1 MSTIVAIST
10 APGIGGIGIVRMSGE
25 DCFEILE
32 KIFKAKNPEEIENIK
47 GYTIKYGNII
57 DPETNKNID
66 EVLVSYF
73 KAPKSYTTENM
84 CEISSHGGIVVVK
97 NILEVCL
104 KNGAKLAEPGE
115 FTKIA
120 FLNGRIDLS
129 QVESIIDIINAKTD
143 KELKASMNQLEGN
156 LSKSVKEIKKQILD
170 LLVDIEASIDYP
182 EYDIEEVTEDKSR
195 QGLQKIEDSIK
206 KLYNTFENGKIIKEG
221 IKVAIIG
228 RPNSGKS
235 SLLNSILNEDRAI
248 VTEIEGTTRDTI
260 EEFVSVKGIP
270 FKIIDTAGIRDA
282 DNEVEIIGI
291 NKSKKVAEDSDLII
305 AMFDNSKP
313 LNKEDKEILEF
324 IKDRKAIILLNKIDL
339 QESNLE
345 NLKEVIDTNK
355 KVLKTSLTSESNLSS
370 LYNEFDKI
378 LGLEEI
384 MPENGI
390 LITNIRHKKLIE
402 EALNHLEE
410 AKIALE
416 SNMPVDI
423 ISINIKEVLQDLGK
437 ITGENV
443 SEDVIKEI
451 FSKFCLGK

>member
-1 MSTIVAIST
+1 
-10 APGIGGIGIVRMSGE
+10 MSGE
-25 DCFEILE
+25 DCFKILD
-32 KIFKAKNPEEIENIK
+32 KIFKAKNPQEIEDIK

-57 DPETNKNID
+57 DPKTNKNID

-73 KAPKSYTTENM
+73 KKPKSYTTENM
-84 CEISSHGGIVVVK
+84 CEISSHGGIIVVRK
-97 NILEVCL
+97 ILEVCL
-104 KNGAKLAEPGE
+104 ENGAKLAEPGE
-115 FTKIA
+115 FTKLA

-143 KELKASMNQLEGN
+143 KELKASMDQLEGN
-156 LSKSVKEIKKQILD
+156 LSKSIANIKKQVVD

-182 EYDIEEVTEDKSR
+182 EYDVEEVTEEKAKNK
-195 QGLQKIEDSIK
+195 LEEIEKEID
-206 KLYNTFENGKIIKEG
+206 KLYRTFENGKIVKEG
-221 IKVAIIG
+221 IKLAIIG

-260 EEFVSVKGIP
+260 EEFVSIKGIP

-282 DNEVEIIGI
+282 DNEVERIGI

-324 IKDRKAIILLNKIDL
+324 IKNRKAIILLNKIDL

-345 NLKEVIDTNK
+345 NCKEVIEANK
-355 KVLKTSLTSESNLSS
+355 KILKISLASESNLSD
-370 LYNEFDKI
+370 LYNELDIMF
-378 LGLEEI
+378 GLEQI
-384 MPENGI
+384 MPDNEVM
-390 LITNIRHKKLIE
+390 ITNIRHKELIE
-402 EALNHLEE
+402 EALNHLSE
-410 AKIALE
+410 AKKSLE
-416 SNMPVDI
+416 NNMPVDI

>member
-1 MSTIVAIST
+1 MSTIAAIST

-25 DCFEILE
+25 ECFKILD
-32 KIFKAKNPEEIENIK
+32 KIFRAKNPQEIEDIK

-57 DPETNKNID
+57 DPTTNKTID

-73 KAPKSYTTENM
+73 KKPKSYTTENM
-84 CEISSHGGIVVVK
+84 CEISSHGGTIVVRK
-97 NILEVCL
+97 ILEICL

-115 FTKIA
+115 FTKLA

-156 LSKSVKEIKKQILD
+156 LSKSLANIKKQVVD

-182 EYDIEEVTEDKSR
+182 EYDVEEVTEEKAKNKLEEIEKSIR
-195 QGLQKIEDSIK
+195 D
-206 KLYNTFENGKIIKEG
+206 LYNTFENGKIVKEG
-221 IKVAIIG
+221 IKLAIIG

-235 SLLNSILNEDRAI
+235 SLLNSILKEDRAI

-260 EEFVSVKGIP
+260 EEFVSIKGIP

-282 DNEVEIIGI
+282 DNEVEKIGI

-324 IKDRKAIILLNKIDL
+324 IKNRKAIILLNKIDL
-339 QESNLE
+339 KESNLE
-345 NLKEVIDTNK
+345 NCKEVIEANK
-355 KVLKTSLTSESNLSS
+355 KILKISLASESNLSDLYDELDIMFS
-370 LYNEFDKI
+370 LEQIIPDNEV
-378 LGLEEI
+378 
-384 MPENGI
+384 M
-390 LITNIRHKKLIE
+390 ITNIRHKELIE
-402 EALNHLEE
+402 EALGHLQE
-410 AKIALE
+410 AKLSLE

>member
-1 MSTIVAIST
+1 MSTIAAIST

-32 KIFKAKNPEEIENIK
+32 KIFRAKNPETIENIK

-57 DPETNKNID
+57 DPKTSKNID

-73 KAPKSYTTENM
+73 KKPKSYTTENM
-84 CEISSHGGIVVVK
+84 CEISSHGGVIVLK
-97 NILEVCL
+97 NILEICL

-115 FTKIA
+115 FTKLA

-156 LSKSVKEIKKQILD
+156 LSKSLIKIKKQILD
-170 LLVDIEASIDYP
+170 LLVQIEASIDYP
-182 EYDIEEVTEDKSR
+182 EYDVEEVTEEKAKKK
-195 QGLQKIEDSIK
+195 LIEIEDSINQ
-206 KLYNTFENGKIIKEG
+206 LYMTFENGKIIKEG

-235 SLLNSILNEDRAI
+235 SLLNNILNEDRAI

-260 EEFVSVKGIP
+260 EEFVNIKGIP

-324 IKDRKAIILLNKIDL
+324 IKNKKAIILLNKIDL
-339 QESNLE
+339 KESNLE
-345 NLKEVIDTNK
+345 NCKEIIDVNK
-355 KVLKTSLTSESNLSS
+355 KILKISLNSESNLSD
-370 LYNEFDKI
+370 LYNELNIMF
-378 LGLEEI
+378 GLEQITPDNEVI
-384 MPENGI
+384 
-390 LITNIRHKKLIE
+390 ITNIRHKELIE
-402 EALNHLEE
+402 ESLKHLKD
-410 AKIALE
+410 AKKSLE
-416 SNMPVDI
+416 NNMPVDI

>member
-1 MSTIVAIST
+1 MSTIAAIST

-25 DCFEILE
+25 DCFKILD
-32 KIFKAKNPEEIENIK
+32 KIFKAKNPQEIEDIK

-57 DPETNKNID
+57 DPETNKTID

-73 KAPKSYTTENM
+73 KKPKSYTTENM
-84 CEISSHGGIVVVK
+84 CEISSHGGTIVVRK
-97 NILEVCL
+97 ILETCL
-104 KNGAKLAEPGE
+104 KNGARLAEPGE
-115 FTKIA
+115 FTKLA

-156 LSKSVKEIKKQILD
+156 LSKSLANIKKQVID

-182 EYDIEEVTEDKSR
+182 EYDVEEVTEEKAKSK
-195 QGLQKIEDSIK
+195 LEEIEKSIRD
-206 KLYNTFENGKIIKEG
+206 LYNTFENGKIVKEG
-221 IKVAIIG
+221 IKLAIIG

-235 SLLNSILNEDRAI
+235 SLLNKILNEDRAI

-260 EEFVSVKGIP
+260 EEFVSIKGIP
-270 FKIIDTAGIRDA
+270 FKIIDTAGIREA
-282 DNEVEIIGI
+282 DNEVEKIGI
-291 NKSKKVAEDSDLII
+291 NKSRKVAEDSDLII

-345 NLKEVIDTNK
+345 NCKEVIEANK
-355 KVLKTSLTSESNLSS
+355 KILKISIASESNLSD
-370 LYNEFDKI
+370 LYNELDIMFS
-378 LGLEEI
+378 LEQIVPDNEV
-384 MPENGI
+384 M
-390 LITNIRHKKLIE
+390 ITNIRHKELIE
-402 EALNHLEE
+402 KALGHLEE
-410 AKIALE
+410 AKISLE

-423 ISINIKEVLQDLGK
+423 ISINVKEVLNDLGK

-443 SEDVIKEI
+443 SDDVIKEI